1 MAHIKINNLDLNVS
15 DDLTILEVA
24 RNHNI
29 NIPTL
34 CYYPDL
40 NIKSDCRV
48 CVVEV
53 KGRKG
58 LVTSCSTLVQDGM
71 VIKTNSPKA
80 LNARKAIIEM
90 ILSNHDSSCTACVR
104 NMNCELQSIAN
115 RLGIDEHTLDRV
127 LERKA
132 IDDSSPA
139 LVRNPNRCIKC
150 GRCIDVCKSV
160 QGISVLETNGRGH
173 EASISPAYGA
183 KLNDVFCVSC
193 GQCAVICPVGA
204 ISEKDHIE
212 KVWEALDDADK
223 HVIVQV
229 APAVRVSLGEELG
242 LPLGSIVTGKLV
254 SALKILGFSKVFD
267 TNFTADLTIM
277 EEGHELISRIQ
288 NGGKLPVITS
298 CCPGW
303 INFAEHEYPDLLENL
318 STCKSPQ
325 QMFGA
330 LAKTYYAQRENIDPK
345 KIFVVSVM
353 PCTAKKYEAQRE
365 EMSVNQEDQDVDA
378 VLTTRE
384 LGKMIKQMGIDFV
397 NLREQKFD
405 KPDEETSG
413 AAAIFGASGG
423 VMEAALRTVK
433 EVLENKSLEVLEF
446 ENVRGFEGIREADI
460 KINDQTYKVAV
471 VHTLANSRIISD
483 QIIAGTSPY
492 SFIEVMACPGGCV
505 GGGGQ
510 PYGTTNEKSRER
522 IHAIYQVDRLTR
534 VRKSHDNAAV
544 SNLYSSYLE
553 KPLSEKSHELLHTH
567 YHQKMM

>member
-471 VHTLANSRIISD
+471 VHTLANARIISD
-483 QIIAGTSPY
+483 QIISGTSPY